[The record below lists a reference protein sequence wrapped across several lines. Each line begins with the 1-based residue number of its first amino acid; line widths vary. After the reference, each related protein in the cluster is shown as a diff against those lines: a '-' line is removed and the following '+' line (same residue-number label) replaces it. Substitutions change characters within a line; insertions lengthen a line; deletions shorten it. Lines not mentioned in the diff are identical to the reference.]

1 MMSFDSISE
10 HIVLIDAPFQGRSGV
25 LGTYLIQ
32 GGTSVIVD
40 PGPTASIPY
49 VEKSLYELGVSG
61 ENLLFIA
68 PTHIHLDHSAG
79 SWRLMQAYPRTR
91 LLVHPHGASHMKDP
105 RKLEAGAR
113 SLFGDAVSDYG
124 EIKGVPAQMVDE
136 SKDNE
141 EIDLDGVTM
150 KVIWTPRHSSHHQ
163 CLYVPEDRTLILGD
177 AGGHYDPMFDVVTP
191 TTPPPFNPEKAMDSL
206 DRLISLRPEKACYGH
221 FGVTNNAV
229 QRLEAHKDQ
238 IHLWSRIV
246 SESLE
251 DQLTPKEI
259 LTRITANDSDT
270 ARMRNDHVE
279 RSPMISIMGFIRYHE
294 WRSTVGN

>member
-1 MMSFDSISE
+1 MSFDSISE
-10 HIVLIDAPFQGRSGV
+10 HIVLIDAPFQGKSGV

-32 GGTSVIVD
+32 GRTSVIVD

-49 VEKSLYELGVSG
+49 VEKSLHALGVSG
-61 ENLLFIA
+61 ENLQFIA

-79 SWRLMQAYPRTR
+79 SWRLMQAYPKTR
-91 LLVHPHGASHMKDP
+91 LLVHPRGSSHMKDP

-124 EIKGVPAQMVDE
+124 EIKSVPAQMVDE

-141 EIDLDGVTM
+141 EIDLGGVTM
-150 KVIWTPRHSSHHQ
+150 KVIWTPGHSSHHQ

-177 AGGHYDPMFDVVTP
+177 AGGHYNPMLDVVMP
-191 TTPPPFNPEKAMDSL
+191 TTPPPFNPEKAVNSL

-221 FGVTNNAV
+221 FGVTDNAV
-229 QRLEAHKDQ
+229 QWLNAHKDQ
-238 IHLWSRIV
+238 IRLWSRIV
-246 SESLE
+246 SEGLD
-251 DQLTPKEI
+251 DQLTPEEI

-294 WRSTVGN
+294 WRSTAAN

>member
-1 MMSFDSISE
+1 MSYDSISE
-10 HIVLIDAPFQGRSGV
+10 HIVLIDAPFQGKLGV

-32 GGTSVIVD
+32 GETSVIVD
-40 PGPTASIPY
+40 PGPTVSIPY
-49 VEKSLYELGVSG
+49 IEKSLRALGVSD

-79 SWRLMQAYPRTR
+79 SWRLMQAYPKTR
-91 LLVHPHGASHMKDP
+91 LLVHPRGSSHMKDP

-113 SLFGDAVSDYG
+113 SLFGDAVSEYG
-124 EIKGVPAQMVDE
+124 EIKGVPAQLVNE

-141 EIDLDGVTM
+141 EIDLNGVTM
-150 KVIWTPRHSSHHQ
+150 KVIWTPGHSSHHQ

-177 AGGHYDPMFDVVTP
+177 AGGRYDPMFGIVTP

-206 DRLISLRPEKACYGH
+206 DQLISLRPEKACYGH
-221 FGVTNNAV
+221 FGFTNNAV
-229 QRLEAHKDQ
+229 QRLEAHKNQ
-238 IHLWSRIV
+238 ILLWSRIV

-270 ARMRNDHVE
+270 ARMRMRNDHVE
-279 RSPMISIMGFIRYHE
+279 RSPMISLMGFIRYHE
-294 WRSTVGN
+294 WKSTV

>member
-1 MMSFDSISE
+1 MSFESISE
-10 HIVLIDAPFQGRSGV
+10 HIVLIDAPFQGKSGV

-32 GGTSVIVD
+32 GERSVIVD

-49 VEKSLYELGVSG
+49 IEKSLHTLGVSG

-68 PTHIHLDHSAG
+68 PTHIHLDHSGG
-79 SWRLMQAYPRTR
+79 SWRLMQTYQKTR
-91 LLVHPHGASHMKDP
+91 LLVHPRGSSHMKDP

-124 EIKGVPAQMVDE
+124 EIRGVPAQMVNE
-136 SKDNE
+136 SKDDE
-141 EIDLDGVTM
+141 EIDLGGVTM
-150 KVIWTPRHSSHHQ
+150 KVIWTPGHSSHHQ
-163 CLYVPEDRTLILGD
+163 CLYAPEDRTLILGD
-177 AGGHYDPMFDVVTP
+177 AGGHYDPMLDAVMP

-206 DRLISLRPEKACYGH
+206 DRLISLRTEKACYGH

-229 QRLEAHKDQ
+229 QRLEAHKNQ

-246 SESLE
+246 SEGLE
-251 DQLTPKEI
+251 DQLTPEEI
-259 LTRITANDSDT
+259 LTRITANDPDT

-294 WRSTVGN
+294 WRSTAGN